1 MNLNMVCRL
10 VCYVALMIVLEL
22 LLWQIFKYLA
32 LQFDRQNIEHRG
44 TLNDYYSSV
53 LREVL
58 DTTNSVN
65 INNSQFRVMCK

>member
-10 VCYVALMIVLEL
+10 VCYVALMIILEL

-44 TLNDYYSSV
+44 TLKHYYSSV